1 MRQYHWHQHTSKH
14 IILPQWGNSKTLCGR
29 FWVELTNG
37 GLKAQTA
44 KVQAES
50 GGRDFT
56 SVIQQAT
63 VPNVAKKKKF
73 KYTQRAIQRDWIY
86 KATKIVLTDV
96 IRA

>member
-1 MRQYHWHQHTSKH
+1 M
-14 IILPQWGNSKTLCGR
+14 
-29 FWVELTNG
+29 ELTNG

-63 VPNVAKKKKF
+63 VPNVAKKNSNTHRENNPKGLDL
-73 KYTQRAIQRDWIY
+73 QSNQNSIN
-86 KATKIVLTDV
+86 
-96 IRA
+96 

>member
-1 MRQYHWHQHTSKH
+1 M
-14 IILPQWGNSKTLCGR
+14 PQWGNTKTLCGR

-56 SVIQQAT
+56 SVIQQAK

-73 KYTQRAIQRDWIY
+73 KYTQREQS
-86 KATKIVLTDV
+86 KGTGFTKQPK
-96 IRA
+96 

>member
-1 MRQYHWHQHTSKH
+1 M
-14 IILPQWGNSKTLCGR
+14 
-29 FWVELTNG
+29 ELTNG

-63 VPNVAKKKKF
+63 VPNVAKKIQIH
-73 KYTQRAIQRDWIY
+73 TQRAIQRDWIY
-86 KATKIVLTDV
+86 KATKTVLTDV

>member
-1 MRQYHWHQHTSKH
+1 M
-14 IILPQWGNSKTLCGR
+14 
-29 FWVELTNG
+29 ELTNG

-63 VPNVAKKKKF
+63 VPNVAEKNSNTHTESNPKGLDL
-73 KYTQRAIQRDWIY
+73 QSNQNSIN
-86 KATKIVLTDV
+86 
-96 IRA
+96 

>member
-1 MRQYHWHQHTSKH
+1 M
-14 IILPQWGNSKTLCGR
+14 
-29 FWVELTNG
+29 ELTNG

-63 VPNVAKKKKF
+63 VPNVAKKKF

>member
-1 MRQYHWHQHTSKH
+1 M
-14 IILPQWGNSKTLCGR
+14 
-29 FWVELTNG
+29 ELTNG

-63 VPNVAKKKKF
+63 VPNVAKKKKNSN
-73 KYTQRAIQRDWIY
+73 TQRENNPKGLDLQSNQNSIN
-86 KATKIVLTDV
+86 
-96 IRA
+96 

>member
-1 MRQYHWHQHTSKH
+1 ME
-14 IILPQWGNSKTLCGR
+14 
-29 FWVELTNG
+29 VTNG

-56 SVIQQAT
+56 SVIQQAK
-63 VPNVAKKKKF
+63 VPNVAKKKKIQIH
-73 KYTQRAIQRDWIY
+73 TERTIQRDWIY
-86 KATKIVLTDV
+86 KATKIALTDV